1 MAEPTVY
8 DEHVR
13 LYVEFVDTWL
23 PREPSLFGEMLRV
36 FERLL
41 STHLIDARVLD
52 IACGEGYLSRYLAPL
67 GPRSVLGVDLSTQLI
82 AIANERNDASN
93 ATFEVGDAMTLDAVG
108 DASIDVVVS
117 QMALMDIADHRA
129 LFAAVRR
136 VIVSEGVFVFSL
148 LHPCFE
154 GPTDESEH
162 PRHQL
167 DAEGVPIAV
176 MVRNYASE
184 GHWQSGASGIRG
196 HVGSYHRMLSTY
208 INDLLDAGFS
218 LERLEE
224 PVMPVPGLF
233 GQVPRVII
241 VAARPR

>member
-1 MAEPTVY
+1 MAEPTIY

-13 LYVEFVDTWL
+13 LYVEFIDTWL

-41 STHLIDARVLD
+41 STHLSDARVLD
-52 IACGEGYLSRYLAPL
+52 IACGEGYLSRHLAPL
-67 GPRSVLGVDLSTQLI
+67 GPRSVLGIDLSTQLI

-93 ATFEVGDAMTLDAVG
+93 ATFEVGDAMTLDAIE

-117 QMALMDIADHRA
+117 QMAMMDIADHRA
-129 LFAAVRR
+129 LFGAVRR
-136 VIVSEGVFVFSL
+136 VIVRDGVFVFSL

-154 GPTDESEH
+154 GPHDEPEH
-162 PRHQL
+162 PRHEL
-167 DAEGVPIAV
+167 DAEGAPIAV
-176 MVRNYASE
+176 IVRNYASE

-241 VAARPR
+241 VAARPL